1 MRRSPARSR
10 ARPYTR
16 TVSELKPAYLVSGDD
31 DVRIDAWRARVR
43 ARAEAEAG
51 LGALERYDAP
61 ESSPEAVAAAASMLT
76 LGGGSRY
83 LLVDDAGAWKAADLT
98 PLEEAL
104 ATPAPDTVIV
114 LVVRG
119 KPLARLCKA
128 VEGAGG
134 EVREYAAPKPWKL
147 PGWVIER
154 AREHGLA
161 LDAEAA
167 KALVAAVGNRPG
179 RLLRELE
186 KLVSAAHPNTRLSA
200 EEVQRLASGEAAGGV
215 YDLADALVAGDGGRT
230 VALTERLVAGESRPG
245 SLLFPLVRRLRD
257 VYRAAELLDSGRPE
271 HEVTGSLSMPPWAAK
286 RTVAQARSADRASVE
301 QALCALSDLESRT
314 RSGEGLDEGTEL
326 SLTLARA
333 TR

>member
-1 MRRSPARSR
+1 VA
-10 ARPYTR
+10 
-16 TVSELKPAYLVSGDD
+16 ELKPAYLVSGDD

-43 ARAEAEAG
+43 ARAEAEG
-51 LGALERYDAP
+51 GPGALERYDAP
-61 ESSPEAVAAAASMLT
+61 ESSPEEVAAAASMLT

-83 LLVDDAGAWKAADLT
+83 LLVDDAGAWKAADLA
-98 PLEEAL
+98 PLEDAL

-128 VEGAGG
+128 VEGADG

-147 PGWVIER
+147 PGWVVER

-161 LDAEAA
+161 LDADAA

-186 KLVSAAHPNTRLSA
+186 KLVSAAHPSTRLSA
-200 EEVQRLASGEAAGGV
+200 EEVERLATPEAAPGV
-215 YDLADALVAGDGGRT
+215 YDLADALVARDRARTTAVAEALIAREPRAGG
-230 VALTERLVAGESRPG
+230 
-245 SLLFPLVRRLRD
+245 LLSPLVRRLRD
-257 VYRAAELLDSGRPE
+257 VHRAAELLETGLPE
-271 HEVTGSLSMPPWAAK
+271 QTVARSLPAPPWVAK
-286 RTVAQARSADRASVE
+286 KTVAQARTAERDE
-301 QALCALSDLESRT
+301 LEHALCAFADLELRM
-314 RSGEGLDEGTEL
+314 RNGEGLDEATEL

-333 TR
+333 TS